1 MSNARF
7 LTEAR
12 LGRTAAVG
20 AAPAD
25 VAALRR
31 CGALGVAAAYIAA
44 LRRCGAV
51 GAAPA
56 DVAARRPGAMSRA
69 VAMSRIAALACVAAG
84 IATASRA
91 AADDFPTPLS
101 AEPIPKVETLPAR
114 YPTGWSFLN
123 YSGDRIELR
132 NVGSDS
138 REVKG
143 QLQAHD
149 SATLLVADKRPEIYV
164 ADTVWSRGVRG
175 TRTDFITV
183 YDRATFTPVGEIVL
197 PGAKRALI
205 TSMEG
210 LMAFTDDQRMVL
222 VFNFTPASSV
232 TVVDLVKR
240 QTLSEI
246 QIPGCSLVYPSGARG
261 FATLCSSGTL
271 LTIRLDANGA
281 AAGRSETKAFNP
293 LDTDPLFTA
302 SATVGGVRYF
312 PSLGG
317 RVQPID
323 LKGDEPKVLPDW
335 PLVAAGDAAAHWRPS
350 GWQILA
356 SDEQTLLYVI
366 MQADAHEGTHK
377 DPGNEVWVFNTA
389 TKARVKR
396 IRLVRPGSSIALTH
410 EPEPLLLVQA
420 GERLDVYD
428 AHAGSLVRSL
438 DLPGFHTRMTIEP
451 VR

>member
-1 MSNARF
+1 MSKSRA
-7 LTEAR
+7 TVIGAM
-12 LGRTAAVG
+12 GMVG
-20 AAPAD
+20 A
-25 VAALRR
+25 
-31 CGALGVAAAYIAA
+31 
-44 LRRCGAV
+44 
-51 GAAPA
+51 
-56 DVAARRPGAMSRA
+56 M
-69 VAMSRIAALACVAAG
+69 G
-84 IATASRA
+84 IARA
-91 AADDFPTPLS
+91 ADFPTPLP
-101 AEPIPKVETLPAR
+101 AEPTLKVEVLPAH
-114 YPTGWSFLN
+114 YPTTWSFLN

-149 SATLLVADKRPEIYV
+149 SATLLVSDKRPEIYV

-175 TRTDFITV
+175 TRTDFITI
-183 YDRATFTPVGEIVL
+183 YDTKTLNPVGEIVL
-197 PGAKRALI
+197 PGTKRALI

-210 LMAFTDDQRMVL
+210 LMAFTDEQRMAL

-246 QIPGCSLVYPSGARG
+246 EIPGCSLVYPSGTRG
-261 FATLCSSGTL
+261 FSTLCSSGTL

-302 SATVGGVRYF
+302 SAALGGVRYF
-312 PSLGG
+312 PSLQG
-317 RVQPID
+317 RMQPVD
-323 LKGDEPKVLPDW
+323 MKGDDIKVLPDW
-335 PLVAAGDAAAHWRPS
+335 PLVPAADAAGHWRPS
-350 GWQILA
+350 GWQIVT
-356 SDEQTLLYVI
+356 SDEQKLLYVV

-377 DPGNEVWVFNTA
+377 DPGNEVWVYNAA
-389 TKARVKR
+389 TKSRIKR
-396 IRLVRPGSSIALTH
+396 LRLVRPGSSVALTH
-410 EPEPLLLVQA
+410 GAEPLLLVQA

-428 AHAGSLVRSL
+428 PREGSLVRSL